1 MKHTIRILTPL
12 VAILLAVA
20 LTPTNTFAQNPNFAG
35 NWTLNAEASELGGGG
50 APPGGGGGRGGGRM
64 GGGASAN
71 MSITH
76 EGNTL
81 SITTTFQGRE
91 GQSQERVTT
100 FITDGESHTDESGR
114 MPTTYTA
121 TWQDGKLRVVSTMSF
136 SRQGGEAMER
146 TTTTVYSM
154 AGGQLVV
161 ETTMAGMRG
170 GDPMT
175 TKAVY
180 DKQD

>member
-1 MKHTIRILTPL
+1 MES
-12 VAILLAVA
+12 
-20 LTPTNTFAQNPNFAG
+20 AG
-35 NWTLNAEASELGGGG
+35 G
-50 APPGGGGGRGGGRM
+50 PP
-64 GGGASAN
+64 
-71 MSITH
+71 
-76 EGNTL
+76 
-81 SITTTFQGRE
+81 
-91 GQSQERVTT
+91 
-100 FITDGESHTDESGR
+100 
-114 MPTTYTA
+114 TYTA

-136 SRQGGEAMER
+136 SRQGGETMEM

-161 ETTMAGMRG
+161 ETTRQGMRG